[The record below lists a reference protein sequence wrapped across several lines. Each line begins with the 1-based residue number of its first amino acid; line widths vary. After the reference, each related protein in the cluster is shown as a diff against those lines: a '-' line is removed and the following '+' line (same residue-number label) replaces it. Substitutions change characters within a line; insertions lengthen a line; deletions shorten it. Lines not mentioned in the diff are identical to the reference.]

1 MVDYEAEIRIKIDD
15 STTAEIYHQGN
26 TTNENERTKAYAEV
40 FTIAASGEYD
50 MCLDSFTEVND
61 ISIFSNTTSSITL
74 TVASSS
80 SMEIPFLEH
89 FSIQST
95 EVEDIVI
102 KNTSSVTGTY
112 KAFLSGE

>member
-15 STTAEIYHQGN
+15 STTSDIYHQGN
-26 TTNENERTKAYAEV
+26 TTNENERTKAHAEV
-40 FTIAASGEYD
+40 FTLAASGEYD
-50 MCLDSFTEVND
+50 LNLSSFSEIND
-61 ISIFSNTTSSITL
+61 IAIFSNTTSSITL

-89 FSIQST
+89 FSLQSG